1 MKVMDPPSNG
11 STGSESTRRLDTVL
25 AASGAQKMEVDP
37 SPQLKTEDMSTKA
50 EFPTKFVASP
60 TAPAFVPT
68 PGSPEISPSMSI
80 ERIAVEP
87 IHAAPEVPKK
97 PEEEPVETEPAQT
110 HSDPSPTVP
119 PTVIEM
125 DTGVTQMDT
134 DLAGS
139 DDESEFPEIDATG
152 PDSDDAA

>member
-1 MKVMDPPSNG
+1 
-11 STGSESTRRLDTVL
+11 
-25 AASGAQKMEVDP
+25 MEVDP

-50 EFPTKFVASP
+50 EFPTKVVASP
-60 TAPAFVPT
+60 AAPAFVPT

-87 IHAAPEVPKK
+87 IHAAPEVPMMMK
-97 PEEEPVETEPAQT
+97 PEEPVETEPAQT

-119 PTVIEM
+119 PTVIEI
-125 DTGVTQMDT
+125 DTGVMQMDT